1 MPFDFRELS
10 FILSMRYIF
19 EDDPVPDGD
28 VGWERFSHLH
38 LAAPLGS
45 GAFSARDFQ
54 STLFHMI
61 IGKR

>member
-1 MPFDFRELS
+1 MPLDFRELS

-19 EDDPVPDGD
+19 EDNPVPDGD

-45 GAFSARDFQ
+45 GAFSA
-54 STLFHMI
+54 
-61 IGKR
+61 